1 MIAKFG
7 PLEPLPG
14 KNIGNRRWVE
24 KVPNI
29 VVVKDGDD
37 SHGRIRKKSTT
48 KQIQLSSKVVLVFW
62 GFTLSQIPTLKNV
75 EKHHISK

>member
-37 SHGRIRKKSTT
+37 SHGRIRKNQQLNKS
-48 KQIQLSSKVVLVFW
+48 
-62 GFTLSQIPTLKNV
+62 N
-75 EKHHISK
+75 